1 MSQNY
6 IATQKIKGK
15 KINFQNLQTRNDKS
29 QIDFRRINSINN
41 LQTNYNYIKEYLK
54 SRQNK
59 DTKQAKEFS
68 LGTIKIAQNI
78 TKGAVNLKKK
88 ILTIKTNA
96 EPIEQMKKEA
106 IQKKIEPPNYRP
118 SFTYTFSQTNKPSN
132 DRYKKDSANN
142 NIKKENNKDL
152 IDLINMCS
160 SSSDYGKKKRNS
172 NKNNHSYFISNNNKN
187 GHNNSNN
194 NNNANKNNIN
204 KKNGKNNH
212 NGNNN
217 NKNSNNDKN
226 SSSLASEISKDFKK
240 IDFKYLTDNFKASC
254 DELFKN
260 ISNNIVDK
268 LVNSFKEF
276 QESQKLRD
284 AETEKKNRDLIYEM
298 MALKRYENHLFI
310 LELKDLFKQQNEE
323 NMSKLFNFVLTSNDK
338 GKKNEE

>member
-142 NIKKENNKDL
+142 TVFHGVIQPPLIFIKRASLFNLNFP
-152 IDLINMCS
+152 
-160 SSSDYGKKKRNS
+160 
-172 NKNNHSYFISNNNKN
+172 HF
-187 GHNNSNN
+187 NNSTTHL
-194 NNNANKNNIN
+194 KP
-204 KKNGKNNH
+204 G
-212 NGNNN
+212 
-217 NKNSNNDKN
+217 
-226 SSSLASEISKDFKK
+226 FKV
-240 IDFKYLTDNFKASC
+240 I
-254 DELFKN
+254 
-260 ISNNIVDK
+260 
-268 LVNSFKEF
+268 
-276 QESQKLRD
+276 LR
-284 AETEKKNRDLIYEM
+284 
-298 MALKRYENHLFI
+298 H
-310 LELKDLFKQQNEE
+310 
-323 NMSKLFNFVLTSNDK
+323 K
-338 GKKNEE
+338 GIR

>member
-160 SSSDYGKKKRNS
+160 SSSDNDKKKEIAIQITIHILYRIII
-172 NKNNHSYFISNNNKN
+172 KMVIIIQITIIMLTRIIST
-187 GHNNSNN
+187 
-194 NNNANKNNIN
+194 
-204 KKNGKNNH
+204 KKM
-212 NGNNN
+212 
-217 NKNSNNDKN
+217 
-226 SSSLASEISKDFKK
+226 EK
-240 IDFKYLTDNFKASC
+240 IIIMVTIIIKIAIMIK
-254 DELFKN
+254 
-260 ISNNIVDK
+260 IQV
-268 LVNSFKEF
+268 
-276 QESQKLRD
+276 
-284 AETEKKNRDLIYEM
+284 
-298 MALKRYENHLFI
+298 H
-310 LELKDLFKQQNEE
+310 
-323 NMSKLFNFVLTSNDK
+323 
-338 GKKNEE
+338 

>member
-106 IQKKIEPPNYRP
+106 IQKKIVIIDPHLHIHFLKLI
-118 SFTYTFSQTNKPSN
+118 SHQTI
-132 DRYKKDSANN
+132 DTKK
-142 NIKKENNKDL
+142 IL
-152 IDLINMCS
+152 PII
-160 SSSDYGKKKRNS
+160 
-172 NKNNHSYFISNNNKN
+172 
-187 GHNNSNN
+187 
-194 NNNANKNNIN
+194 
-204 KKNGKNNH
+204 
-212 NGNNN
+212 
-217 NKNSNNDKN
+217 
-226 SSSLASEISKDFKK
+226 ISKRK
-240 IDFKYLTDNFKASC
+240 ITKIL
-254 DELFKN
+254 
-260 ISNNIVDK
+260 
-268 LVNSFKEF
+268 
-276 QESQKLRD
+276 
-284 AETEKKNRDLIYEM
+284 LI
-298 MALKRYENHLFI
+298 
-310 LELKDLFKQQNEE
+310 
-323 NMSKLFNFVLTSNDK
+323 
-338 GKKNEE
+338 